1 MHYEKIPP
9 ETIPELWFVMDKRL
23 TRIEDAATFHNII
36 HVEIQKALND
46 HEARIR
52 SGMTFTS
59 IMVGAGSLF
68 SLIAIIKSFL

>member
-1 MHYEKIPP
+1 MTDELP
-9 ETIPELWFVMDKRL
+9 TTLAELWHLLDKRL
-23 TRIEDAATFHNII
+23 TKIEDAQVFHAVL
-36 HVEIQKALND
+36 HVDIQKELDD
-46 HEARIR
+46 HEARLR

>member
-1 MHYEKIPP
+1 MSDELP
-9 ETIPELWFVMDKRL
+9 TTLAELWHLLDKRL
-23 TRIEDAATFHNII
+23 IKIEDSQVFHATI
-36 HVEIQKALND
+36 HEGIQKDLDD

>member
-1 MHYEKIPP
+1 MADNIPP
-9 ETIPELWFVMDKRL
+9 KTITEIYYMIDKRFAL
-23 TRIEDAATFHNII
+23 MEAAQITHDIEHKFLGKILD
-36 HVEIQKALND
+36 D

-68 SLIAIIKSFL
+68 SLIAIIKSFLP

>member
-1 MHYEKIPP
+1 MSKDPP
-9 ETIPELWFVMDKRL
+9 ETIPELWYVLDKRL
-23 TRIEDAATFHNII
+23 SRIEDATNFHHII
-36 HVEIQKALND
+36 HTDIQKVLDD

-68 SLIAIIKSFL
+68 SLIAIIKSFLP